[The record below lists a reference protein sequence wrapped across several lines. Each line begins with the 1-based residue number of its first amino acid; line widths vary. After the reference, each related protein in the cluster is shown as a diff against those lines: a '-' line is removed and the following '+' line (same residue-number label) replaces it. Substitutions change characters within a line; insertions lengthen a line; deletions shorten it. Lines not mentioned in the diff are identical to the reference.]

1 MLLPLGL
8 TSPISSTADTSL
20 PAEVT
25 DQEKIKARAEALGF
39 IICRL
44 DELRQMAASHGL
56 QTLGCLL
63 DVAFT
68 ESCDAI
74 RWKRGEGSP
83 TSGQTTAA
91 RIIHGLYHPG
101 LHPAR
106 VRGTA
111 AGFLSGDGRLDR
123 IREDSI
129 PRRYRRWAAECPGRI
144 PRLLQGRNFGKLI
157 VRVSS

>member
-1 MLLPLGL
+1 MNQSPRNSFGRRLSDAR
-8 TSPISSTADTSL
+8 TSPSPSTADTSL

-39 IICRL
+39 IMCRL

-74 RWKRGEGSP
+74 R
-83 TSGQTTAA
+83 
-91 RIIHGLYHPG
+91 
-101 LHPAR
+101 
-106 VRGTA
+106 
-111 AGFLSGDGRLDR
+111 
-123 IREDSI
+123 RERSC
-129 PRRYRRWAAECPGRI
+129 AQAEESTR
-144 PRLLQGRNFGKLI
+144 
-157 VRVSS
+157 

>member
-1 MLLPLGL
+1 MNQNLRNSFGRRIPDAR
-8 TSPISSTADTSL
+8 TPPASSTADTIL

-25 DQEKIKARAEALGF
+25 DQQQTKERAEALGF

-74 RWKRGEGSP
+74 RRERS
-83 TSGQTTAA
+83 SAQAEQT
-91 RIIHGLYHPG
+91 
-101 LHPAR
+101 
-106 VRGTA
+106 
-111 AGFLSGDGRLDR
+111 
-123 IREDSI
+123 
-129 PRRYRRWAAECPGRI
+129 PR
-144 PRLLQGRNFGKLI
+144 
-157 VRVSS
+157 